1 MNLRYS
7 EAIAVLRIRL
17 SKDKWM
23 YLLKHMHELVSI
35 PKEFND
41 PLFTRLFM
49 LAEIHKFT
57 PEEYKLYQKSIKD
70 MGELDNVIASTAE
83 VAEKRGRELGRAEGR
98 AETVKK
104 MLAAGI
110 SVEMIANALG
120 MSVEE
125 IESL

>member
-1 MNLRYS
+1 
-7 EAIAVLRIRL
+7 
-17 SKDKWM
+17 
-23 YLLKHMHELVSI
+23 
-35 PKEFND
+35 
-41 PLFTRLFM
+41 M

-70 MGELDNVIASTAE
+70 MSELDNVIASTAE

>member
-1 MNLRYS
+1 MS
-7 EAIAVLRIRL
+7 
-17 SKDKWM
+17 
-23 YLLKHMHELVSI
+23 
-35 PKEFND
+35 
-41 PLFTRLFM
+41 
-49 LAEIHKFT
+49 
-57 PEEYKLYQKSIKD
+57 
-70 MGELDNVIASTAE
+70 ELDNVIASTAE
-83 VAEKRGRELGRAEGR
+83 VAEKRGREFGRAEGLAEGRAEGLAEGR